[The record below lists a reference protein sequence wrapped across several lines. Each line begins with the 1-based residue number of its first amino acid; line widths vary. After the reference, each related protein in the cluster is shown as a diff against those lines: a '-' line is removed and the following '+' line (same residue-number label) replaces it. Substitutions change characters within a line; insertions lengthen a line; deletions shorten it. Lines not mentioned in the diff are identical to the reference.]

1 MVAVTAVSVFGD
13 PSGIWG
19 PLEPVF
25 GYRSP
30 PERVDGKAIL
40 CGDIKG
46 VKQISSYPGW
56 ATVCR
61 WSGKGMTTTIAR
73 ATTVIIPT

>member
-1 MVAVTAVSVFGD
+1 MVAVMAVSVFGD

-19 PLEPVF
+19 TLEPVF

-40 CGDIKG
+40 SGDIKG
-46 VKQISSYPGW
+46 VKPLGVSN
-56 ATVCR
+56 R
-61 WSGKGMTTTIAR
+61 FR
-73 ATTVIIPT
+73 ATPAGRQSAGGLEKE